1 MKINGNDIKTSTINN
16 QKIKKNKMNS
26 KRKGIQKKN
35 DEIEMIEIRSHF
47 AEIHKAIMCIMTDD
61 NVGWQWLAFLE
72 K

>member
-1 MKINGNDIKTSTINN
+1 
-16 QKIKKNKMNS
+16 MNS